1 MFSAFYTPLMLVL
14 FALILRAVA
23 LEFRHQVLEPKWR
36 SLWDWVFSVAS
47 FLPGFLLGV
56 AFANIFKG
64 IPIDGEG
71 VFHGNLLDLLSL
83 YGLLGGL
90 LFSLLFCL
98 HGALW
103 PSLKLEEG
111 SFKDRAHRLALALWL
126 PLALTLAA
134 FVILSLPVTALF
146 DNYMDYP
153 ALLLIP
159 VAAVAGLAMSRIWLG
174 KAAYLKALLANGL
187 TIAGATFFGVAGL
200 YPNLLP
206 SSFSSAYSLTVV
218 NSASSP
224 LTLKIM
230 LGVVLVFVPLVIG
243 YQAWAYWVLRGKVS
257 SADQAY

>member
-1 MFSAFYTPLMLVL
+1 
-14 FALILRAVA
+14 
-23 LEFRHQVLEPKWR
+23 
-36 SLWDWVFSVAS
+36 
-47 FLPGFLLGV
+47 
-56 AFANIFKG
+56 
-64 IPIDGEG
+64 
-71 VFHGNLLDLLSL
+71 
-83 YGLLGGL
+83 
-90 LFSLLFCL
+90 
-98 HGALW
+98 
-103 PSLKLEEG
+103 
-111 SFKDRAHRLALALWL
+111 
-126 PLALTLAA
+126 
-134 FVILSLPVTALF
+134 
-146 DNYMDYP
+146 
-153 ALLLIP
+153 
-159 VAAVAGLAMSRIWLG
+159 MSRIWLG